1 MHFGIVQFASN
12 KVLSFCHIEIFMIS
26 VFKILYDLHRD
37 CLKLV
42 SFELDLKVPV
52 SQKYTQTRHIV
63 IFAKT
68 NETLSMKYI
77 CPSTTINTQ
86 HILFKFYCLTG
97 LLGSVDLSSISIY
110 NEAKY
115 YEFYNISA
123 SNYLV

>member
-1 MHFGIVQFASN
+1 MTKPCLRQIVLCQNAF
-12 KVLSFCHIEIFMIS
+12 
-26 VFKILYDLHRD
+26 
-37 CLKLV
+37 
-42 SFELDLKVPV
+42 

-97 LLGSVDLSSISIY
+97 LLRSVDLSSISIY

-115 YEFYNISA
+115 GKLYYAKMHFINHIMQLLAAVSIKI
-123 SNYLV
+123 